1 MDWGPHTGAR
11 LGTIGLSHS
20 IDFHIPI
27 TPYPLRGKGGVEG
40 KFLAQLA
47 GP

>member
-1 MDWGPHTGAR
+1 MDLGPHTGAR
-11 LGTIGLSHS
+11 LGTIGQWNS
-20 IDFHIPI
+20 IDFYIHV
-27 TPYPLRGKGGVEG
+27 TPYPLRGKG

>member
-1 MDWGPHTGAR
+1 MDLGPHTGAR
-11 LGTIGLSHS
+11 LGTIGLSNS
-20 IDFHIPI
+20 IDFYIPI
-27 TPYPLRGKGGVEG
+27 TPYPLGVEG